1 MSYLL
6 ARRWRVGA
14 LSAVILVV
22 LLTSFIVRTG
32 TASAAGIQAADGPG
46 STAYFDLARKDCL
59 GTAQNSGSKVWFTL
73 ANGVLSDVYYPTID
87 NTNVNTLQYL
97 VSDGS
102 TFTDLQTRDMTY
114 TVRLLDRQAL
124 DCEVTA
130 SARNGKYRIVTDY
143 LTDPA
148 QNTVVMRVHFEPL
161 IGQLA
166 NYQLNVP

>member
-6 ARRWRVGA
+6 ARRWRVGV
-14 LSAVILVV
+14 SSMVILVV
-22 LLTSFIVRTG
+22 LLSTFIAHTVA
-32 TASAAGIQAADGPG
+32 ASAAGAQAADGPG

-59 GTAQNSGSKVWFTL
+59 GTALNGGSKVWFTL

-114 TVRLLDRQAL
+114 
-124 DCEVTA
+124 
-130 SARNGKYRIVTDY
+130 
-143 LTDPA
+143 
-148 QNTVVMRVHFEPL
+148 
-161 IGQLA
+161 
-166 NYQLNVP
+166 